1 MPAPVYAP
9 VALGAASVHFTDAKL
24 GIDTVRE
31 VLYATPIETG
41 AIAVDWTRATEVPVP
56 AADLRPEPET
66 ADAEFLELP
75 PAACEPGNYDE
86 WQKLFSRWLS
96 RHLRIELWR
105 HPATKLTSL
114 PGESER
120 DYRARVHDAIRE
132 ARDAEIAALAKKF
145 ASKRETLA
153 GRLSRAE
160 DAAQRE
166 QQQASQQK
174 TQTMLSM
181 GAAALGALF
190 GRKAA
195 SIGTLGRATT
205 AARGVGRSMKEA
217 DDVKRAQA
225 KVDEAREKLAAFDQ
239 TMNDELDGIRSKYD
253 GQVDLETVALAPK
266 RGQVHV
272 RFVALGWEPR

>member
-1 MPAPVYAP
+1 
-9 VALGAASVHFTDAKL
+9 
-24 GIDTVRE
+24 
-31 VLYATPIETG
+31 
-41 AIAVDWTRATEVPVP
+41 
-56 AADLRPEPET
+56 
-66 ADAEFLELP
+66 
-75 PAACEPGNYDE
+75 
-86 WQKLFSRWLS
+86 
-96 RHLRIELWR
+96 
-105 HPATKLTSL
+105 LTSL

-132 ARDAEIAALAKKF
+132 VRDAEMDAIGKKF

-153 GRLSRAE
+153 GRLSRTE

-166 QQQASQQK
+166 QQQASHQK

-225 KVDEAREKLAAFDQ
+225 RVDEAREALAVFDQ
-239 TMNDELDGIRSKYD
+239 KMNDDLDGIRSKYD
-253 GQVDLETVALAPK
+253 GHVDLETVALAPK